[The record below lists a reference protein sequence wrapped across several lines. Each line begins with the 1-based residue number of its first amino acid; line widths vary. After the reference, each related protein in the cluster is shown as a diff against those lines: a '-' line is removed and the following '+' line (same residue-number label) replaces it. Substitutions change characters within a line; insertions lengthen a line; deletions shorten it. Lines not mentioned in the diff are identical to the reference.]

1 MSFYRTFYNNTI
13 TEEKVNSVVTLS
25 GWVYRRRDHGGVVFI
40 DLRDRTGY
48 CQIVFRKE
56 VSDSAHQTADK
67 LRGEFVIRVTGKV
80 VMREE
85 ENINPKLVTGKV
97 EVEVSE
103 IDILSESETLPFSID
118 DKEENETNEE
128 IRLRYRYLD
137 IRRSEMQQNLIKRHQ
152 FLKEIRNGLDDEKF
166 IEIETP
172 ILNKA
177 TPEGARDFIVPSRLN
192 ENCFYA
198 LPQSPQI
205 FKQILMVGG
214 MEKYYQIVKCF
225 RDEDLRSDRQPE
237 FTQIDIETS
246 FLTEQEIMQQI
257 EEVLLSA
264 LKKTFPEKM
273 KGYSLSKMTY
283 DEAMEGYGCDR
294 PDTRFDMQLINV
306 EETVKDCQFQVFQN
320 MLKDENSL
328 IRCLCV
334 PSGKDLSRKDIDD
347 LTKYVGKFGAKG
359 LAWMRVTE
367 NGLESNIVKF
377 FNEDIQKGLLEK
389 TNAKDGD
396 LLFFVADKKKIV
408 FQALANLR
416 LKVAEMLNMIDKQK
430 MNFVW
435 IVDFP
440 LFEYDD
446 KEKRFAS
453 VHHPF
458 TMPNEEGLS
467 ILEEME
473 NLPLAEKIKK
483 ASSIKSLAYD
493 LVLNGVELGGGSVR
507 IHESSIQQK
516 VFSAL
521 GISKEEANDKF
532 GFLLKALS
540 YGTPPHGGIAFGVDR
555 IIMLMQDLSSI
566 RDTIAFP
573 KTQKGLCLM
582 SESPSPIKDEDLEE
596 LHVKNLER

>member
-1 MSFYRTFYNNTI
+1 MSFYRSFYNNTI
-13 TEEKVNSVVTLS
+13 TEEKISQNVTLS
-25 GWVYRRRDHGGVVFI
+25 GWVYRRRDHGGVIFI

-56 VSDSAHQTADK
+56 ISETAHQIADK
-67 LRGEFVIRVTGKV
+67 LRSEYVIKVTGKV
-80 VMREE
+80 VEREQ
-85 ENINPKLVTGKV
+85 ENINPNLVTGKV

-103 IDILSESETLPFSID
+103 IVILSESETLPFSID

-137 IRRSEMQQNLIKRHQ
+137 IRRNDMQQNLIKRHT
-152 FLKEIRNGLDDEKF
+152 FLKEIRNGLDEKKF

-205 FKQILMVGG
+205 FKQILMVGA

-246 FLTEQEIMQQI
+246 FLTEEEILTEI
-257 EEVLLSA
+257 EEIIFPA

-273 KGYSLSKMTY
+273 ENFSIAKMTY
-283 DEAMEGYGCDR
+283 DEAMESYGCDR
-294 PDTRFDMQLINV
+294 PDTRFEMKLINV
-306 EETVKDCQFQVFQN
+306 EETVKNCQFQVFQN

-328 IRCLCV
+328 IRCICV
-334 PSGKDLSRKDIDD
+334 SDGKNLSRKDIDD

-359 LAWMRVTE
+359 LAWMRVTD

-377 FNEDIQKGLLEK
+377 FNEEIQKGLLEK
-389 TNAKDGD
+389 TNAKNGD

-416 LKVAEMLNMIDKQK
+416 LKIAEMLNMIDQQK
-430 MNFVW
+430 MNFIW

-440 LFEYDD
+440 LLEYDET
-446 KEKRFAS
+446 EKRLSA

-458 TMPNEEGLS
+458 TMPKEVEVLQE
-467 ILEEME
+467 IE
-473 NLPLAEKIKK
+473 NLPLPEKIKK
-483 ASSIKSLAYD
+483 LSSLKSLAYD

-507 IHESSIQQK
+507 IHDAKIQKQI
-516 VFSAL
+516 FNLL
-521 GISKEEANDKF
+521 GISKEQAEEKF
-532 GFLLKALS
+532 GFLLKALF

-555 IIMLMQDLSSI
+555 IIMLMQNLSSI

-573 KTQKGLCLM
+573 KTQKGICLM
-582 SESPSPIKDEDLEE
+582 SESPSPIQDEDLEE
-596 LHVKNLER
+596 LHIKNIFKD